1 MKILELSIS
10 LKFIYFNVA
19 NIPSHIQILI
29 KLEIADFFSIS
40 KYVYKTC
47 IHPIK
52 SPEISAHVLFHTL
65 NLVQKKLWLVLF
77 VSHISIFQNQ
87 RWNDFPPKKSHTTGR
102 NEKSHR
108 GLEGPNIRHIF
119 FCQITTF
126 IKVHVAIIFLLQTL

>member
-1 MKILELSIS
+1 MKVLELSIS

-52 SPEISAHVLFHTL
+52 CPEISDAHLLFHIL
-65 NLVQKKLWLVLF
+65 NLVQKKIAVGAF
-77 VSHISIFQNQ
+77 CFTHFHFS
-87 RWNDFPPKKSHTTGR
+87 KS
-102 NEKSHR
+102 E
-108 GLEGPNIRHIF
+108 
-119 FCQITTF
+119 
-126 IKVHVAIIFLLQTL
+126 IK